1 MFRHSIALVVA
12 GAALAAAST
21 AHATFPGGVGRIALP
36 MGGANVDIY
45 TVSTDGTGE
54 LQLTTAPGF
63 DGCPAYSPSGKQI
76 AFCSNRTGSYQIWTM
91 NAGGKGQRQVTKARF
106 PALFPG
112 FSPDGRRIVFDSTDG
127 SPAGEDIY
135 AVPVSGGKPTRLTG
149 APGDDV
155 YPAVSPDGKTI
166 AFVSHRK
173 QNVGQ
178 IWLMDAADGKHQRA
192 LTHDAQAK
200 DEVPDWSPDG
210 GRIAY
215 QAGRDIWVMNA
226 DGSGQVNLTH
236 GRGGFAF
243 GPRWSPDGAKI
254 AFVKQAGPL
263 KQVYVMNADGTG
275 LRPLWHTSAKQ
286 LVPAWQPVS

>member
-1 MFRHSIALVVA
+1 MFRHWIALVA
-12 GAALAAAST
+12 FGAALAAASA

-36 MGGANVDIY
+36 MGGENVDIY
-45 TVSTDGTGE
+45 TVSADGTGE
-54 LQLTTAPGF
+54 QQLTTAPGF
-63 DGCPAYSPSGKQI
+63 DGCPAYSRSGKQI
-76 AFCSNRTGSYQIWTM
+76 AFCSDRTGRYQIWAM
-91 NAGGKGQRQVTKARF
+91 NADGTGQRQVTKARF
-106 PALFPG
+106 PALFPAY
-112 FSPDGRRIVFDSTDG
+112 SPDGRRIVFDTSDG
-127 SPAGEDIY
+127 SPAGQDIY
-135 AVPVSGGKPTRLTG
+135 AVSAAGGKPKRLTG

-178 IWLMDAADGKHQRA
+178 IWLMDVAGGKHQRA
-192 LTHDAQAK
+192 LTHDAPAK

-210 GRIAY
+210 KRIAY
-215 QAGRDIWVMNA
+215 QAGTDIWVMNA
-226 DGSGQVNLTH
+226 DGREQRNLTR

-254 AFVKQAGPL
+254 AFVRRAGPL

-275 LRPLWHTSAKQ
+275 LRPLWHTSARQ